1 MGGPTI
7 AYHSGLKTYKDMTAN
22 SFVRDVVADHIGKK
36 DAMIKAMSYSEM
48 ANKKLN
54 YQQNVLDV
62 LENYKYNLPE
72 GITEQDLNDEIA
84 TANNIFS
91 LSKSK
96 VNQNIGKT
104 IGYNPGTT
112 EYNTLIGLQH
122 LATIDA
128 QEALDNANQ
137 AQEADNAFYT
147 TLENDQMLNHYSP
160 EEKLTAVALTKL
172 NIQKQALEQLKTA
185 LESKPEENQQ
195 KFGITNESNAVGK
208 SISKEIPNI
217 LKDIDAKLNQL
228 SEGTRFSSNFI
239 ATPNLVN
246 KGIDSYVNT
255 MIANHDLLVAE
266 HKMNEIFGK
275 LQQRF

>member
-1 MGGPTI
+1 
-7 AYHSGLKTYKDMTAN
+7 
-22 SFVRDVVADHIGKK
+22 
-36 DAMIKAMSYSEM
+36 MIKAMSYSEM

-137 AQEADNAFYT
+137 AQEADNAF
-147 TLENDQMLNHYSP
+147 LHY
-160 EEKLTAVALTKL
+160 
-172 NIQKQALEQLKTA
+172 
-185 LESKPEENQQ
+185 
-195 KFGITNESNAVGK
+195 
-208 SISKEIPNI
+208 
-217 LKDIDAKLNQL
+217 
-228 SEGTRFSSNFI
+228 
-239 ATPNLVN
+239 
-246 KGIDSYVNT
+246 
-255 MIANHDLLVAE
+255 
-266 HKMNEIFGK
+266 FGK
-275 LQQRF
+275 

>member
-1 MGGPTI
+1 MQITLVKRCNDQS
-7 AYHSGLKTYKDMTAN
+7 YVLLWD
-22 SFVRDVVADHIGKK
+22 GKQ
-36 DAMIKAMSYSEM
+36 
-48 ANKKLN
+48 KLN

-137 AQEADNAFYT
+137 AQEADNNFYT

-172 NIQKQALEQLKTA
+172 NIQKQALEQLKQH
-185 LESKPEENQQ
+185 LN
-195 KFGITNESNAVGK
+195 
-208 SISKEIPNI
+208 
-217 LKDIDAKLNQL
+217 LNQKKI
-228 SEGTRFSSNFI
+228 NK
-239 ATPNLVN
+239 NLV
-246 KGIDSYVNT
+246 
-255 MIANHDLLVAE
+255 
-266 HKMNEIFGK
+266 
-275 LQQRF
+275 